1 MLKKL
6 YLISLL
12 LSCFNTNVNALTV
25 SSKIEHTDIESTQI
39 ENIATDKNLILIT
52 IDGLRW
58 QEMFSGADPALLNN
72 KKFIRDGH
80 LIKEKFWHDNEAKRR
95 QLLMPFIWKT
105 VAKQG
110 MIIGNRNI
118 GSNMSVANTW
128 YFSSPGYSEIFT
140 GIVDHSIN
148 SNEKILN
155 PQVSF
160 LEWLNNKEI
169 YQQKLAAFGSWDVFP
184 YILNKER
191 SQLHINAGFD
201 SAKGYAL
208 SDEAKLLNDLQ
219 KEIPSPWHNVRL
231 DSFTYR
237 YAKDYLLTVQPKV
250 MIISLGETD
259 DFAHDGHYDSYLTSA
274 HQTDAFIAD
283 LWHTLQ
289 IMPGYKDNTVLLIT
303 TDHGRGSNADD
314 WQHHA
319 SKLAVQN
326 TMKNLE
332 LFPDGII
339 GSEHIWFAAMG
350 PGVNA
355 RGEIKTVAEVK
366 QKQIA
371 ATALT
376 LLGENPKSFNPQS
389 GDIIKEVF

>member
-6 YLISLL
+6 HLLTLL
-12 LSCFNTNVNALTV
+12 LTGYILSFSSSINAASVNSGTA
-25 SSKIEHTDIESTQI
+25 SSEI
-39 ENIATDKNLILIT
+39 NKNLVLVT

-58 QEMFSGADPALLNN
+58 QELFSGADLSMLNN
-72 KKFIRDGH
+72 KKFVREDH
-80 LIKEKFWHDNEAKRR
+80 HIKEKFWHDNEKERR
-95 QLLMPFIWKT
+95 QLLMPFFWQT
-105 VAKQG
+105 VAKEG
-110 MIIGNRNI
+110 MVIGNRNI
-118 GSNMSVANTW
+118 GSNMSIANQW
-128 YFSSPGYSEIFT
+128 HFSYPGYSEIFT
-140 GIVDHSIN
+140 GVVDHSLN
-148 SNEKILN
+148 SNEKKPN
-155 PQVSF
+155 PQISF
-160 LEWLNNKEI
+160 LEWLNNQDS
-169 YQQKLAAFGSWDVFP
+169 YQHKLAAFGSWDVFP

-201 SAKGYAL
+201 SAKDYAL

-237 YAKDYLLTVQPKV
+237 YAKDYLLTVKPKV

-274 HQTDAFIAD
+274 HQTDTFIAD

-289 IMPGYKDNTVLLIT
+289 TTPGYKDNTVLMIT
-303 TDHGRGSNADD
+303 TDHGRGGTAND

-326 TMKNLE
+326 YMKDLNE
-332 LFPDGII
+332 FPDGVV
-339 GSEHIWFAAMG
+339 GSENIWFAAMG

-355 RGEIKTVAEVK
+355 RGEIKTLQEVK

-371 ATALT
+371 ATVLT
-376 LLGENPKSFNPQS
+376 LLGEDPKKFNPQA
-389 GDIIKEVF
+389 GTIIKEVF

>member
-1 MLKKL
+1 MLKTL
-6 YLISLL
+6 SIILL
-12 LSCFNTNVNALTV
+12 LSCFTCTVNANAN
-25 SSKIEHTDIESTQI
+25 TDNHGVRKT
-39 ENIATDKNLILIT
+39 NLILVT

-58 QEMFSGADPALLNN
+58 QELFSGADPALLNN
-72 KKFIRDGH
+72 KKFVRDSHHIRD
-80 LIKEKFWHDNEAKRR
+80 KFWHDNNVKRR
-95 QLLMPFIWKT
+95 QLLMPFFWDT
-105 VAKQG
+105 VAKNG
-110 MIIGNRNI
+110 MVIGNRNI
-118 GSNMSVANTW
+118 GSNMSIANPW
-128 YFSSPGYSEIFT
+128 HFSSPGYSEIFT
-140 GIVDHSIN
+140 GVVDTSIN
-148 SNEKILN
+148 SNDKILN

-160 LEWLNNKEI
+160 LEWLNNKDG
-169 YQQKLAAFGSWDVFP
+169 YQKKLAAFGSWDVFP

-201 SAKGYAL
+201 SAKGYPL
-208 SDEAKLLNDLQ
+208 SDEAKLLNNLQ

-237 YAKDYLLTVQPKV
+237 YAKDYLLTVKPKV

-289 IMPGYKDNTVLLIT
+289 TTQGYKDNTVLMIT
-303 TDHGRGSNADD
+303 TDHGRGSNSDD

-326 TMKNLE
+326 TMKNLKA
-332 LFPDGII
+332 FSKGIV
-339 GSEHIWFAAMG
+339 GSENIWFAAMG

-355 RGEIKTVAEVK
+355 RGEIQTITEVK

-376 LLGENPKSFNPQS
+376 LLGEDPKAFNPQAGS
-389 GDIIKEVF
+389 IIKEVF

>member
-1 MLKKL
+1 
-6 YLISLL
+6 L
-12 LSCFNTNVNALTV
+12 LSCFSTNVNALTI
-25 SSKIEHTDIESTQI
+25 SSKIE
-39 ENIATDKNLILIT
+39 NLATDKNLILIT

-72 KKFIRDGH
+72 KKFVLEDRH
-80 LIKEKFWHDNEAKRR
+80 VKEKFWHDNEAKRR
-95 QLLMPFIWKT
+95 QLLMPFMWKT
-105 VAKQG
+105 VAKRG

-118 GSNMSVANTW
+118 GSNMSVSNTW
-128 YFSSPGYSEIFT
+128 HFSSPGYSEIFT

-155 PQVSF
+155 LQVSF
-160 LEWLNNKEI
+160 LEWLNNKET
-169 YQQKLAAFGSWDVFP
+169 YQKKLATFGSWDVFP

-208 SDEAKLLNDLQ
+208 SDEAKLSNDLQ

-283 LWHTLQ
+283 LWHTL
-289 IMPGYKDNTVLLIT
+289 PGYKDNTVLLIT

-326 TMKNLE
+326 TMKNLKS
-332 LFPDGII
+332 FPDGII

-355 RGEIKTVAEVK
+355 RREIKTVAEVK

-376 LLGENPKSFNPQS
+376 LLGENPKAFNPQA

>member
-1 MLKKL
+1 MLKNIAKTM
-6 YLISLL
+6 LL
-12 LSCFNTNVNALTV
+12 LICCTTNVNA
-25 SSKIEHTDIESTQI
+25 E
-39 ENIATDKNLILIT
+39 TDKNLILIT

-58 QEMFSGADPALLNN
+58 QELFSGADPALLHN
-72 KKFIRDGH
+72 KKFVRDEH
-80 LIKEKFWHDNEAKRR
+80 QLTEKFWHDNEEQRR
-95 QLLMPFIWKT
+95 QLLMPFMWNTI
-105 VAKQG
+105 AKKG

-118 GSNMSVANTW
+118 GSNMSIVNQW
-128 YFSSPGYSEIFT
+128 HFSSPGYSEIFT
-140 GIVDHSIN
+140 GIVDPSIN
-148 SNEKILN
+148 SNEKKLN

-160 LEWLNNKEI
+160 LEWLNNKDG
-169 YQQKLAAFGSWDVFP
+169 YQHKLAAFGSWDVFP

-191 SQLHINAGFD
+191 SHLHINAGFD

-237 YAKDYLLTVQPKV
+237 YAKDYLLTVKPKV

-259 DFAHDGHYDSYLTSA
+259 DFAHDGNYDSYLTSA
-274 HQTDAFIAD
+274 HQTDTFIAD
-283 LWHTLQ
+283 LWQTLQ
-289 IMPGYKDNTVLLIT
+289 TTPGYKDNTVLMIT
-303 TDHGRGSNADD
+303 TDHGRGTTADD

-326 TMKNLE
+326 TMKNLKA
-332 LFPDGII
+332 FPNGII

-350 PGVNA
+350 PGVHA
-355 RGEIKTVAEVK
+355 RGEIKTTSEVK
-366 QKQIA
+366 QNQIA

-376 LLGENPKSFNPQS
+376 LLGEDPQAFNPQA
-389 GDIIKEVF
+389 GAIIKEVF